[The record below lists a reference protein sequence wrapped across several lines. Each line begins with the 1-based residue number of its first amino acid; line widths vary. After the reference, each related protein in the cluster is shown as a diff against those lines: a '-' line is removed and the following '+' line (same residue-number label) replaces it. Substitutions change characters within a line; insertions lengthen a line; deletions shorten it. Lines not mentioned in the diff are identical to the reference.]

1 MRMPRRRLL
10 LAAWVLL
17 SLAALAGGE
26 GCGRNREAK
35 IDPAKIPTA
44 PVKPPE
50 RIAAAH
56 ILVAYDGAYGADST
70 VTRNREAARA
80 LADALCRRARLVGAD
95 FAQLAREHS
104 DEPSGKNGGYLDVFT
119 RGVMLKPFEDAA
131 FNMEVGQVS
140 EVVET
145 PFGFHVI
152 RREPIAEVS
161 ASHILIQWQDA
172 PGPRRQGSRPIV
184 RTREEARARAESIQ
198 KLARARGADFAALA
212 REHSDC
218 PTAAEGGD
226 LGRFSR
232 GRMLPAI
239 EAAAFKLSV
248 GGVSE
253 VVETEFGYHIVK
265 RTE

>member
-1 MRMPRRRLL
+1 MRS
-10 LAAWVLL
+10 AAGSSPSPGCSSGSSRWP
-17 SLAALAGGE
+17 AGY
-26 GCGRNREAK
+26 GCGQNREAK
-35 IDPAKIPTA
+35 IDPTKIPTA

-56 ILVAYDGAYGADST
+56 ILVAYDGAYGADSA
-70 VTRNREAARA
+70 VTRNRDQARA
-80 LADALCRRARLVGAD
+80 VADDLCRQARLVGAD
-95 FAQLAREHS
+95 FAQLARAHS
-104 DEPSGKNGGYLDVFT
+104 DDPTAKNGGYLDVFT

-131 FNMEVGQVS
+131 FGMEVGQVS
-140 EVVET
+140 DVVET

-172 PGPRRQGSRPIV
+172 PGPRRQGARPIV

-212 REHSDC
+212 REYSDC

-226 LGRFSR
+226 LGRFGR

-239 EAAAFKLSV
+239 ETAAFKLTV